1 MFPTHCQNF
10 KKHVSFCENNAP
22 LEIQMRLE
30 SPTLEFVSWEKTQ
43 KCPFVVYA
51 DLEAMNMGAK
61 SLSQANARTREIE
74 RQYAAS
80 SGAILLDSRS
90 KWLF

>member
-1 MFPTHCQNF
+1 MP
-10 KKHVSFCENNAP
+10 
-22 LEIQMRLE
+22 LE

-51 DLEAMNMGAK
+51 DLEAINVGTK
-61 SLSQANARTREIE
+61 SLSQANYRTREIE

-80 SGAILLDSRS
+80 FGVILVDSRS
-90 KWLF
+90 